1 MAASAKKCCFWQIVR
16 CVLRTRSRFH
26 PSVPKEALR
35 QESQKDSRDDS
46 PVTPSQAVTP
56 LGGVSGVTLAE
67 QTRSCHAVLLA
78 RNTCSQD
85 T

>member
-1 MAASAKKCCFWQIVR
+1 M
-16 CVLRTRSRFH
+16 T
-26 PSVPKEALR
+26 
-35 QESQKDSRDDS
+35 S
-46 PVTPSQAVTP
+46 PVTASPAVTP

-78 RNTCSQD
+78 RNTYSKD